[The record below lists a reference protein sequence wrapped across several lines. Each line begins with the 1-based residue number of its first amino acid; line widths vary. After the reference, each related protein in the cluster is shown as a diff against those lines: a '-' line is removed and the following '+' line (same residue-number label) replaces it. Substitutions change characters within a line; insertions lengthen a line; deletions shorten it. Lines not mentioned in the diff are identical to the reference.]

1 MHGLDGRKVLVYDA
15 AQVAAALL
23 DIPEHTAENTLIRV
37 CLNIDL
43 DIKKFSDSRILQYK
57 NPFHDNNAARLDDFD
72 LIRTVVDRVIVDRA
86 ADGLPSLERSQ
97 MLDQKI
103 CLKRLGMIIIRLLP
117 LLKRNRILPF
127 LIIVVIDD
135 GDLVSERVLQT
146 VCKCRFSRA
155 GSTGDSDDRRFQK
168 FSLQALRF

>member
-1 MHGLDGRKVLVYDA
+1 MHRLDSCKVLVNDA

-86 ADGLPSLERSQ
+86 ADGS
-97 MLDQKI
+97 
-103 CLKRLGMIIIRLLP
+103 
-117 LLKRNRILPF
+117 
-127 LIIVVIDD
+127 
-135 GDLVSERVLQT
+135 
-146 VCKCRFSRA
+146 
-155 GSTGDSDDRRFQK
+155 
-168 FSLQALRF
+168 